1 MKLKLIFYLIII
13 YLWINIYIYIPKKNN
28 SKTRIFMLKKGRDY
42 LNICI
47 EYKNILTSY
56 YFFKKPKISVIIP
69 IYNCQDSIKYTISSI
84 QNQKMKD
91 YEIIM
96 VNDCSKD
103 KSKEIIDNYSKKDG
117 RIIIINNNK
126 NMGTLYSR
134 NIGVLSARGK
144 FIFALD
150 NDDLLFN
157 RKIFWE
163 LYKEGINNNFDI
175 IGFKTIYGKN
185 YNSSINYM
193 FDEPFILN
201 KKSKI
206 VFQPELKFLSI
217 KNKDIHI
224 WGKLIKKEIYVK
236 AINLIG
242 IKRYSVY
249 LCITEDDIM
258 VFMLYNSAKSY
269 KYLPIYGLFHLVS
282 KKTTSFTL
290 PKNHIFFANIF
301 YSEIIFDFTKNDYYE
316 KNFIIKFALNLLK
329 RINKHKKLSN
339 NNRLYLKRVVIKMMN
354 YNYINNELKLFI
366 RKNFKEFV

>member
-1 MKLKLIFYLIII
+1 
-13 YLWINIYIYIPKKNN
+13 
-28 SKTRIFMLKKGRDY
+28 
-42 LNICI
+42 
-47 EYKNILTSY
+47 
-56 YFFKKPKISVIIP
+56 
-69 IYNCQDSIKYTISSI
+69 
-84 QNQKMKD
+84 
-91 YEIIM
+91 
-96 VNDCSKD
+96 
-103 KSKEIIDNYSKKDG
+103 
-117 RIIIINNNK
+117 
-126 NMGTLYSR
+126 MGTLYSR
-134 NIGVLSARGK
+134 NIGVISARGK

-157 RKIFWE
+157 RKIFWK

-193 FDEPFILN
+193 FDEPFIKN

-217 KNKDIHI
+217 KNNDIHI
-224 WGKLIKKEIYVK
+224 WGKIIKKEIYAK

-282 KKTTSFTL
+282 NETASFTL
-290 PKNHIFFANIF
+290 PKNHIFFAKIF
-301 YSEIIFDFTKNDYYE
+301 YSEIIFDFTKNDYFE

-329 RINKHKKLSN
+329 HINKDKKLSN
-339 NNRLYLKRVVIKMMN
+339 NNRLYLKRVLIKMMN
-354 YNYINNELKLFI
+354 YNYINNKLKLFI